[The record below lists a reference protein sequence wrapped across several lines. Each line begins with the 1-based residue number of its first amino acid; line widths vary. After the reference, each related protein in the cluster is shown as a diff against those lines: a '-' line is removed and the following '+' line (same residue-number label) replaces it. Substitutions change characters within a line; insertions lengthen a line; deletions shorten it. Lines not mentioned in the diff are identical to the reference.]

1 MLEEFFLGILG
12 GTLTGITPALH
23 VNTLAGLLRSISKP
37 DFNFMFLIYIM
48 GLTHT
53 FLDAIPS
60 AFLGI
65 PEEETSLSVLPAHR
79 LVHQGKGL
87 EVINIAITASTLA
100 LLFAIPLL
108 PIYLK
113 LAPLYRPEIGR
124 VFVLIMAMFLILTE
138 RGIKKLHALLIFM
151 LSGALGLIIDVLPLK
166 DPYFHV
172 FVGLFGVPAL
182 ITGMENRKFEVGE
195 SEIEMSGKRILKFS
209 FLGTFLGALASLIP
223 TFTSS
228 QAALVGSFLSKDERS
243 FLTVAFSVNTAN
255 YLFSTGNFYLTGR
268 ARNGILVI
276 FRESYPILG
285 EKEFL
290 ILIFGSFCA
299 AALINL
305 YGLELGRAI
314 GKGLMRLD
322 YRKLNTSILAVIL
335 MLSFYLDGIFG
346 VLTLIAAA
354 SIGYAAIELG
364 VKRTNCMGVLM
375 LRILIK

>member
-1 MLEEFFLGILG
+1 MLEEFFLGVLG